1 MIQTQTLAAL
11 RSLAVLSSAV
21 EDYQS
26 FCEAGEPA
34 DAEVSAG
41 HIRENI
47 ASIREAL
54 DKLEAS
60 IA

>member
-1 MIQTQTLAAL
+1 MIQTQTLVAL

-26 FCEAGEPA
+26 FCEAGDP
-34 DAEVSAG
+34 DAEVSAE

-60 IA
+60 VA